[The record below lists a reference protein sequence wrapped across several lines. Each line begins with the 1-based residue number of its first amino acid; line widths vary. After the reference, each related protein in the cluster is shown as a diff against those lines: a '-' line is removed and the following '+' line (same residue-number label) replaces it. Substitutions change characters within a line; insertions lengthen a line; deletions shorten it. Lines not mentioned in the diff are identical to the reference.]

1 MNGDGL
7 DFTVTLSSPTEDTNV
22 RVELYKRSPTYTIA
36 EDGAASYNDI
46 DYTKVDL
53 KDYLENMDGS
63 EWKTPEKC
71 VDQGLIT
78 ETGSKEYMVIER
90 KERPNDTDY
99 VERVKFN
106 KKIKEGIST
115 GEYRL
120 VFKAYSNNTL
130 VQSISKS
137 FIVTP

>member
-1 MNGDGL
+1 
-7 DFTVTLSSPTEDTNV
+7 
-22 RVELYKRSPTYTIA
+22 
-36 EDGAASYNDI
+36 
-46 DYTKVDL
+46 
-53 KDYLENMDGS
+53 
-63 EWKTPEKC
+63 
-71 VDQGLIT
+71 
-78 ETGSKEYMVIER
+78 MVIER
-90 KERPNDTDY
+90 KERPNDGDL
-99 VERVKFN
+99 VESAKFN